1 MATIIGSKTPGETLG
16 AANFKIGEEYR
27 LRIPLVGWYTASN
40 RLIEGKGLTPD
51 HEVEPSLSGL
61 RAGNDEVLDKALALV
76 A

>member
-1 MATIIGSKTPGETLG
+1 LG

-40 RLIEGKGLTPD
+40 RLLEGEGVTPD
-51 HEVEPSLSGL
+51 YQVEPSLAELRSGT
-61 RAGNDEVLDKALALV
+61 DEVLDKGLALV